1 MANSDIARSFFETFT
16 RFMKGNAKAQDLR
29 QYLATDVDLTLP
41 GGGSGGPET
50 AGVVASAYGSVNQPI
65 VNNGSGDPLY
75 YPGVPTGAD
84 NAMRSLKSFR
94 SDIDTQKIAERHLIG
109 GGKGLANNNPFGEP
123 EYVDNQVAIL
133 SDIFAKDKKNG
144 NSFRLDS
151 AAFIG
156 IDNN

>member
-1 MANSDIARSFFETFT
+1 
-16 RFMKGNAKAQDLR
+16 MKGDAKSRELKEYFAK
-29 QYLATDVDLTLP
+29 DVNLTLP

-50 AGVVASAYGSVNQPI
+50 AGVASAAYGSVNQPT

-84 NAMRSLKSFR
+84 NAMRSLRIFR
-94 SDIDTQKIAERHLIG
+94 SEIDTKRITTRHLIG
-109 GGKGLANNNPFGEP
+109 GGEGLANDNPFGAP

-144 NSFRLDS
+144 NNFRLDS

-156 IDNN
+156 LEDNGKINSFDLQFD